1 MLSPEARTIA
11 TDVLRPPAGYALD
24 YAAITT
30 YSLDLDVILA
40 LPLAVMA
47 QSEQS
52 VEDLLA
58 DPMLTLEALR
68 EAGKR
73 LDIFVDEASIAVP
86 HTNRDLYALLE
97 DCVHPARA
105 ANGGAFHPK
114 LWVVRFSSESG
125 EAPLIRVAV
134 LTRNLTY
141 DRSWDTAL
149 VTEAAPGA
157 KGVLEETEAL
167 GRLLRSLPASAVRG
181 LDQTRTQLLEELA
194 EQVARTAFPAPDRF
208 KNPVYFEA
216 FGVELGVTAP
226 WHPWERGQDLL
237 AIAPFVNRTALDQ
250 LVAFSSG
257 NRMLISRREALDD
270 VSEDALAP
278 WNEIMVLSD
287 AAIDEPEDNTG
298 RPSDLHAKM
307 IALEHGNRVT
317 WYLGSANFTAAAYT
331 GRNVELIASINGP
344 ANERAKTYGY
354 GITQFRESG
363 FLNLCEPYR
372 RAEKPP
378 EAETLKS
385 ARKRLENARQAL
397 VQSKLNIV
405 CDCQVNRDGD
415 DEWRWTVDGQADIPE
430 GVSIR
435 AWPVSVREEQAR
447 SFQPPVSWPLPMSRL
462 TAFVAFRIGVEADV
476 DDVSLVLKLPATGMP
491 DGRVSHILRS
501 LIDTPERFLQF
512 LRALL
517 GGLEGMTDWAT
528 AESGGAWKGDWG
540 AGLDGE
546 TLLED
551 LVRAAARDP
560 ERLEPIRRLIADLRS
575 TPEGHGIVPDDL
587 FAIWEVIDGAVSDT
601 HRGETG

>member
-1 MLSPEARTIA
+1 MLSPEARTVA
-11 TDVLRPPAGYALD
+11 TEILRPPAGYSLD

-73 LDIFVDEASIAVP
+73 LDIFVDQASIAVP
-86 HTNRDLYALLE
+86 HTNRELYTLLE

-105 ANGGAFHPK
+105 VNGGAFHPK
-114 LWVVRFSSESG
+114 LWVVRFASESEEG
-125 EAPLIRVAV
+125 PLIRVAV

-149 VTEAAPGA
+149 VTEAIPGP
-157 KGVLEETEAL
+157 KGALEESEAL
-167 GRLLRSLPASAVRG
+167 GRLLRSLPGSAVHS
-181 LDQTRTQLLEELA
+181 LDLARTQLLEEMA
-194 EQVARTAFPAPDRF
+194 EQVERTAFPAPDRF

-216 FGVELGVTAP
+216 FGVEAGITAP
-226 WHPWERGQDLL
+226 WHPWERGQDVL
-237 AIAPFVNRTALDQ
+237 AIAPFVNHTGLDQ
-250 LVAFSSG
+250 LVAFSAG
-257 NRMLISRREALDD
+257 NRTLISRREALDD
-270 VSEDALAP
+270 LSEDALAP

-298 RPSDLHAKM
+298 PASDLHAKM

-317 WYLGSANFTAAAYT
+317 WYLGSANFTSAAYT

-363 FLNLCEPYR
+363 FLNLCEKYR

-378 EAETLKS
+378 EAEALKS
-385 ARKRLENARQAL
+385 ARERLERARISLAQSSL
-397 VQSKLNIV
+397 VIA
-405 CDCQVNRDGD
+405 CERDRSD
-415 DEWRWTVDGQADIPE
+415 DEADWRWTVNGQTDIPE
-430 GVSIR
+430 GVSIK

-462 TAFVAFRIGVEADV
+462 TAFVAFRISVEADV
-476 DDVSLVLKLPATGMP
+476 DDVLFVLKLPATGMP
-491 DGRVSHILRS
+491 DGRVSHILRG

-575 TPEGHGIVPDDL
+575 TPEGQGIVPDDL

-601 HRGETG
+601 HRRETG